1 MVLSAKTRDLAYQGP
16 YSRASTDH
24 EQCSSNKS
32 QHHLYGHHINQF
44 EIETFNSFSPRSNLG
59 ESFKKKQHFI
69 HGRPPCGSSHNF
81 LTYGGIPATAPQ
93 VTSRHLDAVGS
104 TGGTL
109 ETSMHHNATEKSTG
123 FLYGKYDTAVGQPL
137 PRKMKEK
144 DRLPSWM
151 MDKTSAELRK
161 REIQSHE
168 IEEDL
173 ARSRLEKANQRA
185 HDLAEQKKDLNMLRN
200 YRPWGKPG
208 GGAPRGVEN
217 ERASTIRTR
226 QIEQLSADTS
236 QVLPFGR
243 PGAGAPNRTESG
255 KIKAKL
261 SSDKQIQLRAHQDGR
276 PVDSI
281 QLGNKGT
288 EEYRTEL
295 DKLAEE
301 TRHRRHQEKE
311 QDFQHDLQTLKYDP
325 FGRPGGGA
333 PLLGEHGSPR
343 AGLPLHFSN
352 HINELRN
359 TEPRHPHAYSGSEV
373 TNNSILPRQDFGK
386 MEGYD
391 KGKRQELEEEEELDE
406 GFQFGMPGAG
416 APIRDAKGRV
426 VAHGRHTLIKDKSG
440 ALVKSPT
447 KSSEAYYPFGR
458 PGGGAPIRD
467 NKGKVR
473 ANVIGVI
480 ENEKL
485 GKAGGKSQ
493 EGLEAKKGYL
503 DTLKKMQEER
513 ESQKIREKSD
523 LLEPVP
529 AVSDWLERGLVGRPK
544 YDPRTHEIRADPV
557 VTSDVTRQRM
567 NIPRNASEKSRLYHT
582 ELDEI
587 IRQRDEH
594 RKNDSVQ
601 QRQQSVEVIS
611 LLPYTSASQ
620 LLFFAK
626 PSMGRK
632 LLRTTYSL

>member
-261 SSDKQIQLRAHQDGR
+261 SSDKQKKAYDERFRTGKSKRLMPGDTVMLLDNTSRGLSEKYIG
-276 PVDSI
+276 PFMIVDIVNSNCQI
-281 QLGNKGT
+281 RSLLNGKEKRVHYNRLKPF
-288 EEYRTEL
+288 EL
-295 DKLAEE
+295 A
-301 TRHRRHQEKE
+301 
-311 QDFQHDLQTLKYDP
+311 
-325 FGRPGGGA
+325 
-333 PLLGEHGSPR
+333 
-343 AGLPLHFSN
+343 
-352 HINELRN
+352 
-359 TEPRHPHAYSGSEV
+359 
-373 TNNSILPRQDFGK
+373 
-386 MEGYD
+386 
-391 KGKRQELEEEEELDE
+391 LDE
-406 GFQFGMPGAG
+406 
-416 APIRDAKGRV
+416 
-426 VAHGRHTLIKDKSG
+426 
-440 ALVKSPT
+440 AL
-447 KSSEAYYPFGR
+447 
-458 PGGGAPIRD
+458 
-467 NKGKVR
+467 
-473 ANVIGVI
+473 
-480 ENEKL
+480 L
-485 GKAGGKSQ
+485 Q
-493 EGLEAKKGYL
+493 ESA
-503 DTLKKMQEER
+503 
-513 ESQKIREKSD
+513 S
-523 LLEPVP
+523 
-529 AVSDWLERGLVGRPK
+529 
-544 YDPRTHEIRADPV
+544 V
-557 VTSDVTRQRM
+557 VTSDLESSDSENKEDHVIIHRRDRRNDFVLPDDMQMNSREPEITFVERADENIVDLPNAASKRTSTRSRRPVERYGVSVTD
-567 NIPRNASEKSRLYHT
+567 Y
-582 ELDEI
+582 
-587 IRQRDEH
+587 
-594 RKNDSVQ
+594 
-601 QRQQSVEVIS
+601 
-611 LLPYTSASQ
+611 
-620 LLFFAK
+620 
-626 PSMGRK
+626 
-632 LLRTTYSL
+632 